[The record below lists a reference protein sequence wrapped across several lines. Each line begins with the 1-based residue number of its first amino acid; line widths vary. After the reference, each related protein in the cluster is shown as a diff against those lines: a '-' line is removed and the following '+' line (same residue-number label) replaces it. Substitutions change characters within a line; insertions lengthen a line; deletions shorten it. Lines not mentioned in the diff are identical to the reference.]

1 MVKYLTH
8 LTAAVFGGV
17 LALAVPSLQG
27 ADLIVYRSA
36 SGVSLKESALLRRL
50 ESLLKEFFPKSM
62 RSPVPLTI
70 DITGRG
76 TPPQP
81 AGGNTIEVNCF
92 KLARQ
97 ELETLSEAGGAILH
111 AWGKAPEGYRLPLFF
126 CGAFRHRERSLK
138 REACFL
144 GNNRRLEPVEVF
156 LRKDAMPPLELLL
169 TSASP
174 DSDPAL
180 AEWYDSC
187 ARFLLELLRSRGF
200 KGTPAELQTAAEKL
214 LASEI
219 DKKKAEELIW
229 NNFNLPPP
237 EKLEKEMQLL
247 REVTLPKLD
256 HQGEPS
262 GLMETVPVTDL
273 PAKLLKHPERTLL
286 CRKYASDVL
295 VCAGRFPFAMRQ
307 VLRTLHARA
316 IALSKDPLADR
327 SFLAAVSEV
336 EKSFDLFKK
345 RSQALDEAALSPAA
359 PVKLWRNVLR
369 ENSRKGI
376 ILSPEAERYLDRT
389 EEYYNN
395 N

>member
-1 MVKYLTH
+1 MVKYLTK
-8 LTAAVFGGV
+8 LTAAVFGGL

-36 SGVSLKESALLRRL
+36 SGVSLKETSVLRRL
-50 ESLLKEFFPKSM
+50 ESLLKEFFPKST
-62 RSPVPLTI
+62 RPPVPLTI

-92 KLARQ
+92 KLAQ
-97 ELETLSEAGGAILH
+97 QDLETLSAAGGAILH
-111 AWGKAPEGYRLPLFF
+111 AWGKAPEGFRLPLFF

-138 REACFL
+138 KEACFL

-169 TSASP
+169 TAPSP
-174 DSDPAL
+174 DADPAL
-180 AEWYDSC
+180 AAWYDSC

-200 KGTPAELQTAAEKL
+200 KGMPAELEGAAEKL
-214 LASEI
+214 LASEVN
-219 DKKKAEELIW
+219 KKKVQELIW

-237 EKLEKEMQLL
+237 ELLEKEMQLL

-262 GLMETVPVTDL
+262 GLMETVPVTAL
-273 PAKLLKHPERTLL
+273 PEKLLKHPERTLL

-295 VCAGRFPFAMRQ
+295 LCAGRFPFSMRQ
-307 VLRTLHARA
+307 VLRTLHSKAM
-316 IALSKDPLADR
+316 ALSRDPLAAQG
-327 SFLAAVSEV
+327 FLAAAAEA
-336 EKSFDLFKK
+336 EKSFELFKK
-345 RSQALDEAALSPAA
+345 RSLALDEAALAPAA
-359 PVKLWRNVLR
+359 PVRLWRNVLR

-376 ILSPEAERYLDRT
+376 ILSPEAERYLDRA